1 MLVLERRED
10 EGFWIGDEVY
20 VTVVAIKG
28 SRVKIGVDA
37 PRGVVVVREE
47 LLSQGGAKD
56 GGEQLTGPSC
66 FTTAPR

>member
-20 VTVVAIKG
+20 VAVVAIKG

-37 PRGVVVVREE
+37 PKGVVVVREE
-47 LLSQGGAKD
+47 LLSKRDRGPQGPA
-56 GGEQLTGPSC
+56 LTGPSC
-66 FTTAPR
+66 FPSSSR

>member
-10 EGFWIGDEVY
+10 EGFWIGDDVY

-37 PRGVVVVREE
+37 PKGIVVVREE
-47 LLSQGGAKD
+47 LLSRDSDSGASD
-56 GGEQLTGPSC
+56 RALTHPSC
-66 FTTAPR
+66 FPAR